1 MNSNWVS
8 DCIITNN
15 NLSVLIDIVV
25 VFFIVCV
32 FFSCFD
38 GFSYGI
44 LCIPKA
50 KGKIPSSMTYN
61 SCKIFVKTRYEQH
74 TFMIVII

>member
-25 VFFIVCV
+25 FNFIVFF
-32 FFSCFD
+32 FFHVLMDFVM
-38 GFSYGI
+38 GFCTY
-44 LCIPKA
+44 A
-50 KGKIPSSMTYN
+50 KGKIPSLMTYN
-61 SCKIFVKTRYEQH
+61 SCKIFVKARYEQH